1 MPQPINNATNAKT
14 PTRRRFLAV
23 LGIGAAAVALVA
35 GAGFLGRP
43 KASAATTADPFPAPG
58 SIFHPAQDP
67 RTDPRR

>member
-1 MPQPINNATNAKT
+1 MPQPTNNITDAKSA
-14 PTRRRFLAV
+14 TRRRFLGV

-35 GAGFLGRP
+35 GAGFWGRP
-43 KASAATTADPFPAPG
+43 KANAATTADPFPAPG

>member
-1 MPQPINNATNAKT
+1 MPQPIDNPAGAKT

-23 LGIGAAAVALVA
+23 LSIGAAAVALVA
-35 GAGFLGRP
+35 GAGFWARP
-43 KASAATTADPFPAPG
+43 KANAATTADPFPGPG

>member
-1 MPQPINNATNAKT
+1 MPQPINNTTGIKI
-14 PTRRRFLAV
+14 PTRRRFLGV

-35 GAGFLGRP
+35 GAGFWARP
-43 KASAATTADPFPAPG
+43 KANAATPDDTFPGPG